1 MTKEFNTTHG
11 LLSPGDPG
19 YVSIEEATRRELERR
34 AEYEARPEV
43 RAKRKQDAEVDARRA
58 AERDAARGRRVVS
71 TDYPWLKEGWEW

>member
-1 MTKEFNTTHG
+1 MPKEFNTTHG
-11 LLSPGDPG
+11 MLGPDDPG

-58 AERDAARGRRVVS
+58 AERAAATARRVVS
-71 TDYPWLKEGWEW
+71 TAPWLREGWER